1 MKKSTS
7 ALKKEEPKTEGK
19 EEIEDEQEEEEENGE
34 EDCQEEEEEYEDE
47 EEEDISK
54 CFDETFEWIE
64 GQRERGNV
72 LIHCHAGVSRSAT
85 VLIAY
90 LMRKE
95 GVGLK
100 EADGMVR
107 RRREIIRPNKGFVE
121 QLKVYERRLGRR
133 EERDGLK
140 KRNWVAPWERK

>member
-1 MKKSTS
+1 M
-7 ALKKEEPKTEGK
+7 
-19 EEIEDEQEEEEENGE
+19 
-34 EDCQEEEEEYEDE
+34 
-47 EEEDISK
+47 
-54 CFDETFEWIE
+54 
-64 GQRERGNV
+64 
-72 LIHCHAGVSRSAT
+72 
-85 VLIAY
+85 IAY

-107 RRREIIRPNKGFVE
+107 KRREIIRPNKGFVE

-133 EERDGLK
+133 EGDGDEVK